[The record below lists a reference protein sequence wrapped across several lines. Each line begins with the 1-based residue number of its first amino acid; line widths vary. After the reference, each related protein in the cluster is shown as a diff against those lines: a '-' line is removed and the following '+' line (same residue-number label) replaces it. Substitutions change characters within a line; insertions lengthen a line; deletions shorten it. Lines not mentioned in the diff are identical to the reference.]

1 MITFLILP
9 GRKGRI
15 ISAIL
20 SGFLLLSMLQG
31 CLSSSKTPDQP
42 GTLTGS
48 IPLARNLNLIASRND
63 MQTVIPIDASGNFRA
78 RLEPGVYQLY
88 LQTEAGDLTLIRKTV
103 NIENNI
109 SVSVVDADLIPIPQV
124 KSVSVPLVYNTSATI
139 EWETDIESDGYVE
152 FGTNELYGYSSY
164 ATTELKTRHR
174 MQLFNLL
181 PATTYHFRVVAS
193 RYNLESARSIT
204 RNFTFTTEP

>member
-1 MITFLILP
+1 MITLLIFP

-15 ISAIL
+15 ISAVL
-20 SGFLLLSMLQG
+20 TGFLLLSMLQG

-48 IPLARNLNLIASRND
+48 IPLAGNLNLIASRND
-63 MQTVIPIDASGNFRA
+63 MQTVIPIDANGNFRA
-78 RLEPGVYQLY
+78 RLEPGIYQLY
-88 LQTEAGDLTLIRKTV
+88 LQTKAGDLTLIRKTV
-103 NIENNI
+103 NIENNV
-109 SVSVVDADLIPIPQV
+109 SVSIVDADLIPIPQV
-124 KSVSVPLVYNTSATI
+124 KSVSVPLVYDTSATI
-139 EWETDIESDGYVE
+139 EWETDIESDGYIE
-152 FGTNELYGYSSY
+152 FGNNELYGYSSY

-174 MQLFNLL
+174 LQLFNLL